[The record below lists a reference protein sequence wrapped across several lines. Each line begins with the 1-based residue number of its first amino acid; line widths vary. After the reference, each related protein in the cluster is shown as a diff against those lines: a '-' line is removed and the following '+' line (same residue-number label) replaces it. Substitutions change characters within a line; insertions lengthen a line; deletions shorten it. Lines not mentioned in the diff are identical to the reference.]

1 QEVWEEFEIQ
11 IVTIECDKDH
21 AHIFLNAPPKR
32 SPSEIMAKMKGFTS
46 KKIREEFPQLQ
57 HLSSL
62 WTRSF
67 FVTTE
72 ENV

>member
-1 QEVWEEFEIQ
+1 
-11 IVTIECDKDH
+11 
-21 AHIFLNAPPKR
+21 
-32 SPSEIMAKMKGFTS
+32 MAKMKGFTS

-72 ENV
+72 ENVSSKTIKRYVENQKKRS